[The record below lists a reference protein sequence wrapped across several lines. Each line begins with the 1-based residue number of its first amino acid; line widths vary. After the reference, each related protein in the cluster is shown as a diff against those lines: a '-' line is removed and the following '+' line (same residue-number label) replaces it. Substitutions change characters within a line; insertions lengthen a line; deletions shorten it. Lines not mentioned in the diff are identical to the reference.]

1 MTNFFQRRPSPPVAS
16 QARTQTGELFIED
29 VSVAEMIERVGTP
42 AYLYSASALCE
53 AFQTL
58 DHAFGDT
65 KHTLCYAIKA
75 NMNLA
80 VVRTLVACGAGVDV
94 TSGGELYRALKAGAD
109 PRKIVYSGVGKTDAE
124 IDFALKTEIKM
135 FNVESRAELA
145 CIAERAEKLGKTASI
160 AFRVNPDVDPETH
173 PYIATGLRTSKF
185 GIPIDEALDAYAEAK
200 SLPQIRVIG
209 VDCHIGSQ
217 LTKVQPFIDA
227 LARVRTLVLALREA
241 GHSIDV
247 IDVGG
252 GLGVRYRDEEPP
264 TMEQYAKAIVQSVGD
279 LGCEI
284 VCEPGRS
291 LTANA
296 GILITRVLYQKQNQS
311 KNFVIVDAGMN
322 DLVRPSL
329 YQAYQHI
336 EPVST
341 PRSESCVV
349 DIVGPI
355 CESGDFLAKD
365 RELPCVERGE
375 LLAVFSAG
383 AYGFAMSSNYNA
395 RPRAVE
401 VLVRGCNFA
410 VVREREDYE
419 YFLRGESMP
428 KDLTQ

>member
-1 MTNFFQRRPSPPVAS
+1 MTNFFQRRPSPSVAA

-29 VSVAEMIERVGTP
+29 VPVAEMIERVGTP
-42 AYLYSASALCE
+42 AYLYSASALRE

-401 VLVRGCNFA
+401 VLVRGRNFA

>member
-1 MTNFFQRRPSPPVAS
+1 MTNFFQRRPRAQTSV
-16 QARTQTGELFIED
+16 QTGELFIED
-29 VSVAEMIERVGTP
+29 VSVAEIIERVGTP
-42 AYLYSASALCE
+42 AYLYSASALRE

-58 DHAFGDT
+58 DRAFGNT
-65 KHTLCYAIKA
+65 QHTLCYAIKA

-80 VVRTLVACGAGVDV
+80 VVRTLVACGAGIDV
-94 TSGGELYRALKAGAD
+94 TSGGELYRALKAGAE

-124 IDFALKTEIKM
+124 IDFALETGIKM

-145 CIAERAEKLGKTASI
+145 YIATRAEKLGKTASI

-200 SLPQIRVIG
+200 SLTHIRVIG

-227 LARVRTLVLALREA
+227 LARVRKLVCALREA
-241 GHSIDV
+241 GHTIDV

-264 TMEQYAKAIVQSVGD
+264 TMEEYAKAIVKSVGD

-296 GILITRVLYQKQNQS
+296 GILVSRVLYQKQNQE
-311 KNFVIVDAGMN
+311 KHFVIVDAGMN
-322 DLVRPSL
+322 DFVRPSL
-329 YQAYQHI
+329 YQAYQRI
-336 EPVST
+336 EPVAA
-341 PRSESCVV
+341 PRSESRVV
-349 DIVGPI
+349 DVVGPI

-365 RELPCVERGE
+365 RELPRVERGE

-395 RPRAVE
+395 RTRAVE
-401 VLVRGCNFA
+401 VLVRGRDFA

-419 YFLRGESMP
+419 YFLRGESVP
-428 KDLTQ
+428 KDLTE

>member
-1 MTNFFQRRPSPPVAS
+1 MTDFFSRRNVS
-16 QARTQTGELFIED
+16 QSAARTAAQTGELFIED
-29 VSVAEMIERVGTP
+29 VAVADIIAHVGTP
-42 AYLYSASALCE
+42 AYLYSASALRE
-53 AFQTL
+53 AFLGL
-58 DHAFGDT
+58 DRALGET
-65 KHTLCYAIKA
+65 KHTICFAIKS

-94 TSGGELYRALKAGAD
+94 TSGGELYRALKAGAE
-109 PRKIVYSGVGKTDAE
+109 PKKIVYSGVGKTDGE
-124 IDFALKTEIKM
+124 IDFALQTGIKM

-145 CIAERAEKLGKTASI
+145 TIAERAAKLGKTASI

-173 PYIATGLRTSKF
+173 PYIATGLRSSKF

-200 SLPQIRVIG
+200 SLKNIRVLG

-217 LTKVQPFIDA
+217 ITKLQPFVDA
-227 LARVRTLVLALREA
+227 LARVRKLVLALREA
-241 GHSIDV
+241 GHPIEV

-264 TMEQYAKAIVQSVGD
+264 TLQQYADAILSCVGD

-296 GILITRVLYQKQNQS
+296 GILVTRVLYQKQNQT
-311 KNFVIVDAGMN
+311 KHFVVVDAAMN

-336 EPVST
+336 EPVAA
-341 PRSESCVV
+341 PRGPVRVV
-349 DIVGPI
+349 DVVGPI
-355 CESGDFLAKD
+355 CESGDFLAKE
-365 RELPCVERGE
+365 RELAQVERGD

-395 RPRAVE
+395 RPRAAE
-401 VLVRGCNFA
+401 VLVRGSEYA

-419 YFLRGESMP
+419 YFLRGESVP
-428 KDLTQ
+428 KDLTE